1 MVNLYDVIKLDF
13 NPVIGTE
20 KGNYRPC
27 LVISDTEFN
36 KVSGFAWV
44 IPITKRYDE
53 RYTTDVLVKT
63 KNQHIN
69 GFIDCT
75 QIKSVDIHARPY
87 RYLDI
92 STTEKVIEVND
103 RLKSLLNLWN

>member
-53 RYTTDVLVKT
+53 RYQTDVLVKT

-69 GFIDCT
+69 GVIDCT

-87 RYLDI
+87 RHFDI
-92 STTEKVIEVND
+92 LTTENVIEIND

>member
-44 IPITKRYDE
+44 IKRYDE
-53 RYTTDVLVKT
+53 QYPTDVLVKT

-69 GFIDCT
+69 GVIDCT

-103 RLKSLLNLWN
+103 RLKSLLNL

>member
-44 IPITKRYDE
+44 IKRYDE
-53 RYTTDVLVKT
+53 QYPTDVLVKT

-69 GFIDCT
+69 GVIDCT

-87 RYLDI
+87 RHFDI
-92 STTEKVIEVND
+92 LTTEKVIEVNN

>member
-1 MVNLYDVIKLDF
+1 MVNQYDLIKWDF
-13 NPVIGTE
+13 NPVIGNE
-20 KGNYRPC
+20 KENYRPC
-27 LVISDTEFN
+27 LFISDTEFN
-36 KVSGFAWV
+36 KVSDFAWV
-44 IPITKRYDE
+44 IKRYDE
-53 RYTTDVLVKT
+53 QYPTDVLVKT

>member
-1 MVNLYDVIKLDF
+1 MVNQYDLIKWDF
-13 NPVIGTE
+13 NPVIGNE
-20 KGNYRPC
+20 KENYRPC

-53 RYTTDVLVKT
+53 RYPTDVLVKT
-63 KNQHIN
+63 KNQRIN
-69 GFIDCT
+69 GVIDCI
-75 QIKSVDIHARPY
+75 QIKSVDIHTRPY
-87 RYLDI
+87 RHFDI
-92 STTEKVIEVND
+92 LTTENVIEIND

>member
-44 IPITKRYDE
+44 IKRYDE
-53 RYTTDVLVKT
+53 QYPTDVLVKT
-63 KNQHIN
+63 KNHHIN
-69 GFIDCT
+69 CVIDCT

-87 RYLDI
+87 LHFDI
-92 STTEKVIEVND
+92 LTIEKVI
-103 RLKSLLNLWN
+103 

>member
-44 IPITKRYDE
+44 IPI
-53 RYTTDVLVKT
+53 
-63 KNQHIN
+63 
-69 GFIDCT
+69 
-75 QIKSVDIHARPY
+75 
-87 RYLDI
+87 
-92 STTEKVIEVND
+92 
-103 RLKSLLNLWN
+103 